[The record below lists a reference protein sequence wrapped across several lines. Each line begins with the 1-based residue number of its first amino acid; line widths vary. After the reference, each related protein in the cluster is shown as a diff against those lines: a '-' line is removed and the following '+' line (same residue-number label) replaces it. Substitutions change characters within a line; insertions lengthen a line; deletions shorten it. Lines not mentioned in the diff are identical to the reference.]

1 MAEFV
6 QRALEQMLPELEDM
20 QENNLFTRDEIRA
33 LVKKRTHYEYQ
44 LQRRVVRKIDFIR
57 YIKHEMNLE
66 AERNNRKR
74 KLGIYNK
81 KKTVDF
87 AIINRIHRLYQKA
100 LRKFRSDSKLWL
112 EYIAFSKNMGS
123 TKVVSKAFSR
133 MLQAHPYRSEFWILA
148 AKWEFED
155 NKDIDNARRIMQLAI
170 RRNSTSKSLW
180 PEYFRLELLY
190 VDKMR
195 KRRQV
200 LNISEPNQDDSG
212 EMSDE
217 FFANKIADVVY
228 QNAVKAIPDDI
239 EFRMSFI
246 GIYKLFES
254 TKQYR
259 DAIYNSLLDDF
270 PDQEASWHFFAEKEY
285 DDHPDI
291 NALPGNEIEDLIER
305 VQLRYEEGLKQLNT
319 VQMWDYYLSWYY
331 EKVVLTSP
339 TCLSKLEILL
349 EIFEKAAAGKKLSE
363 NKYFLW
369 IKILQKIRK
378 DQDIPA
384 VLEKYIR
391 DFNSEL
397 QSWKFYLT
405 LLLSYQEVYE
415 EHDIENG
422 FDKAL
427 KCLPVKTSIPIWQL
441 RLEWYLTSKPK
452 LVNTFLEKTINLSPE
467 IAKPMQE
474 RYLEWTALNKSIRKV
489 RKVYT
494 NLIANSLVS
503 IEFLCMCVDIEQQQ
517 APPDISKLRKLY
529 DLILSQIGESSAEYW
544 IKYIKAEK
552 AWGQPA
558 LANTIYWKALK
569 TLQGDDNYDFIKSY
583 ALL

>member
-74 KLGIYNK
+74 
-81 KKTVDF
+81 
-87 AIINRIHRLYQKA
+87 
-100 LRKFRSDSKLWL
+100 
-112 EYIAFSKNMGS
+112 GS

-133 MLQAHPYRSEFWILA
+133 MLQAHPYRSEFWIMA

-155 NKDIDNARRIMQLAI
+155 NKDIDNARILLSSRLKTDTSRRIMQLAI

-180 PEYFRLELLY
+180 PE
-190 VDKMR
+190 MR

-291 NALPGNEIEDLIER
+291 NALP
-305 VQLRYEEGLKQLNT
+305 

-569 TLQGDDNYDFIKSY
+569 TLQGEDNYDFIKSY